1 METSL
6 VHGDD
11 ADPRSFA
18 NQAAGAA
25 GSPAPA
31 CVVTLTAV
39 DAEVDDLLLI
49 SGRKVTVAD

>member
-1 METSL
+1 ML
-6 VHGDD
+6 GDD

-18 NQAAGAA
+18 NHAAGAA

-31 CVVTLTAV
+31 CVVALTAV

-49 SGRKVTVAD
+49 SG